1 MDTKV
6 VLLEL
11 RKKNGMTQNEMAE
24 KCCVTRQAVSRW
36 ENGETLPGI
45 DTLKLISK
53 EFNISLHTILGAEN
67 QLICQCCGM
76 PLDEGSLSEEPDGA
90 VNKDYCKWCY
100 TDGKFMYPAIDPL
113 LDFIMQNAPGDAAAI
128 EEQRERWR
136 EQLMTLKY
144 WKDKKPVSK

>member
-67 QLICQCCGM
+67 RLICQCCGM
-76 PLDEGSLSEEPDGA
+76 PLDEESLSEEPDGA

-100 TDGKFMYPAIDPL
+100 IDGKFMYPAIDPL

-128 EEQRERWR
+128 EEQRERWH
-136 EQLMTLKY
+136 EQLLSLKY
-144 WKDKKPVSK
+144 WKEKEQDSK